1 MGSII
6 ILYSERL
13 KASPLRSGIKQGCLL
28 SPLQFNFVLEV
39 LIRAIRKKMKLK
51 GMQSR
56 KEQVKLNTQMTRPH
70 I

>member
-6 ILYSERL
+6 IVYSERL

-51 GMQSR
+51 GIQSR
-56 KEQVKLNTQMTRPH
+56 KERVKLNTQMTRPH

>member
-6 ILYSERL
+6 IVYSERL

-51 GMQSR
+51 GIQSR